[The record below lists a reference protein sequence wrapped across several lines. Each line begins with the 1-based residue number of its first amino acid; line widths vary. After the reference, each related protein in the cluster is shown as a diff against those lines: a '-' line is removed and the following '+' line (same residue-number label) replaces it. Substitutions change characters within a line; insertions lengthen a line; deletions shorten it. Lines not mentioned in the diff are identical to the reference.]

1 MNRTMEE
8 NVLLSAKGLVK
19 HFQMGEITVKALDG
33 VDFEIYEGEFIVI
46 LGPSGSGK
54 STLLNMIGGM
64 DSIDSGELHFKDR
77 AVHTLDKHGLSRY
90 RRDAIG
96 FVFQFYN
103 LIPSLNAF
111 ENVAL
116 AAQISKR
123 GLDVSKTLGQVGLS
137 DRMDHFP
144 SQLSGGQQQRVAMAR
159 AIVKNPDILLCDE
172 PTGAL
177 DSESSDSVMGL
188 LKEINVAYNKT
199 IIVITHDN
207 DIARLADRVFHISD
221 GRLTHIERQT

>member
-1 MNRTMEE
+1 MEDKII
-8 NVLLSAKGLVK
+8 LRARGLVK
-19 HFQMGEITVKALDG
+19 HFKMGEVTVKALDG

-64 DSIDSGELHFKDR
+64 DNLDGGELFFRKDP
-77 AVHTLDKHGLSRY
+77 VHSLDKMGLALY
-90 RRDAIG
+90 RRNVVG

-123 GLDVSKTLGQVGLS
+123 GLDVATTLSKVGLG
-137 DRMDHFP
+137 DRVDHFP

-159 AIVKNPDILLCDE
+159 AIAKNPDILLCDE

-177 DSESSDSVMGL
+177 DSQSSDNVMAL
-188 LKEINVAYNKT
+188 LKDISKTYNKT
-199 IIVITHDN
+199 VIVITHDK
-207 DIARLADRVFHISD
+207 DIAEIADRVFHIND
-221 GRLTHIERQT
+221 GRLTHIESNI

>member
-1 MNRTMEE
+1 MEQS
-8 NVLLSAKGLVK
+8 VLLSAKGLVK
-19 HFQMGEITVKALDG
+19 HFKMGEVTVKALDG
-33 VDFEIYEGEFIVI
+33 VDFEILEGEFIVI
-46 LGPSGSGK
+46 LGPSGSGKK

-64 DSIDSGELHFKDR
+64 DSIDSGTLIFKNKP
-77 AVHTLDKHGLSRY
+77 VHTLDKHGLSLY
-90 RRDAIG
+90 RRDTIG

-123 GLDVSKTLGQVGLS
+123 GLDVAQTLDKVGLS

-159 AIVKNPDILLCDE
+159 AIAKKIQIFFYVTNLLVH
-172 PTGAL
+172 L
-177 DSESSDSVMGL
+177 
-188 LKEINVAYNKT
+188 IQNR
-199 IIVITHDN
+199 VIQ
-207 DIARLADRVFHISD
+207 S
-221 GRLTHIERQT
+221 

>member
-1 MNRTMEE
+1 MTRSK
-8 NVLLSAKGLVK
+8 VLSARGLVK
-19 HFQMGEITVKALDG
+19 HFKMGEVRVKALDG
-33 VDFEIYEGEFIVI
+33 VDFDIYEGEFIVI

-64 DSIDSGELHFKDR
+64 DTLDAGSLLFRDK
-77 AVHTLDKHGLSRY
+77 AVHEMDKKGLALY
-90 RRDAIG
+90 RRDAVG

-116 AAQISKR
+116 AAQISSR
-123 GLDVSKTLGQVGLS
+123 GLDVEKTLAEVGLS
-137 DRMDHFP
+137 ERMDHFP

-159 AIVKNPDILLCDE
+159 AIAKNPDILLCDE

-177 DSESSDSVMGL
+177 DSESSERVMQL
-188 LKEINVAYNKT
+188 LKSINRTYDKT
-199 IIVITHDN
+199 VIVITHDR
-207 DIARLADRVFHISD
+207 DIATVADRVFHIND
-221 GRLTHIERQT
+221 GQLTDIECNG

>member
-1 MNRTMEE
+1 MKNS
-8 NVLLSAKGLVK
+8 VLLSAKGLVK
-19 HFQMGEITVKALDG
+19 HFQMGEVTVKALDG
-33 VDFEIYEGEFIVI
+33 VDFEIFEGEFIVI

-64 DSIDSGELHFKDR
+64 DKIDSGELHFR
-77 AVHTLDKHGLSRY
+77 GQAVHKLDRLGLSKY

-116 AAQISKR
+116 AAQLSR
-123 GLDVSKTLGQVGLS
+123 DSLDPADTLERVGLH

-159 AIVKNPDILLCDE
+159 AIAKNPDILLCDE

-177 DSESSDSVMGL
+177 DSHSSDAVMGL
-188 LKEINVAYNKT
+188 LKEINKEYRKT
-199 IIVITHDN
+199 IIVITHDKE
-207 DIARLADRVFHISD
+207 ISTLADRVFHISD
-221 GRLTHIERQT
+221 GRLTHIES